1 MKLFSIDNPFMVGLR
16 KLTDHMFLGLLW
28 VLVSLPV
35 ITFGA
40 ATAAM
45 FYTAEKAIAKD
56 EGRILHTFWKVF
68 RKDFRQATVLW
79 LLEILIL
86 AVVLLDIRLLLAVE
100 LPGYLRVLLII
111 AVIFVLSWLQLWF
124 GYLSKFEDN
133 SKVLLSNTLRMT
145 VGNFLKVFLL
155 SALAV
160 AALAGAYILI
170 LMPPLLV
177 LIPGTYQILARK
189 LFRSVFSRYITG
201 DENDLI
207 PDE

>member
-16 KLTDHMFLGLLW
+16 KITDHMFLGLLW
-28 VLVSLPV
+28 VLVSVPV

-40 ATAAM
+40 ATTAM
-45 FYTAEKAIAKD
+45 LYTAEVAISKD
-56 EGRILHTFWKVF
+56 EGRILQTFWKSF
-68 RKDFRQATVLW
+68 RKDFRQATLLW
-79 LLEILIL
+79 LLEVVIL
-86 AVVLLDIRLLLAVE
+86 AVVLFDVRLLLMVE
-100 LPGYLRVLLII
+100 LPGYLRVLLTI
-111 AVIFVLSWLQLWF
+111 AIIFVLGWLQLWF

-155 SALAV
+155 SALAA

-189 LFRSVFSRYITG
+189 LFQSIFSRYIVG
-201 DENDLI
+201 HL
-207 PDE
+207 